1 MMDKVIYIGMD
12 IGKDGYTTILK
23 DGEFIF
29 YAMPEHKV
37 ETGKLLKSG
46 KPQMKKVFHEEGLV
60 TMMQL
65 TILTL
70 VTLQDCRNL

>member
-1 MMDKVIYIGMD
+1 MDKVIYIGMD

-46 KPQMKKVFHEEGLV
+46 KAPDEEKRSMKRGW
-60 TMMQL
+60 
-65 TILTL
+65 
-70 VTLQDCRNL
+70 LQ